1 MTSGQDK
8 TMHPMVGEWK
18 RDLEARGR
26 SPRTVDGYVRDVEG
40 FVRFFEQTAG
50 REFDPR
56 AVLPED
62 AALYRQHLLAV
73 KRERP
78 ATVARRLAAVRSF
91 YRFLQARDGSLRNP
105 FDSLPLP
112 PVDRGAPRSLSA
124 QELRRL
130 LREAYASGNPLHRA
144 VVAMLAY
151 TGLRAGELVGLRMG
165 DLRLSERKG
174 EVIVRGKGGRLRRV
188 PLPSE
193 ARQALRAYLE
203 KRGDVPW
210 PHLFVGQRGPLTQ
223 AGVWQIVSQTARRAG
238 LQGVTPH
245 TLRHTYATRLLRE
258 AGADL
263 VMVAELLGHQSL
275 ATTARY
281 TRPRQEEMEEA
292 VEKL

>member
-1 MTSGQDK
+1 
-8 TMHPMVGEWK
+8 
-18 RDLEARGR
+18 
-26 SPRTVDGYVRDVEG
+26 VRDVEG

-91 YRFLQARDGSLRNP
+91 FRFLQARDSSLRNP
-105 FDSLPLP
+105 FGALPLP

-130 LREAYASGNPLHRA
+130 LREAYTSGNLLHRA
-144 VVAMLAY
+144 VVVMLAY
-151 TGLRAGELVGLRMG
+151 TGLRAGELVGLRTE

-223 AGVWQIVSQTARRAG
+223 AGVWQIVSQTARRAS

-263 VMVAELLGHQSL
+263 VMVAELLGHRSL